1 MGSIMSMIA
10 THLHIQ
16 PYLDFT
22 DSVVLSSSVLVTCY
36 GITGPSLGFSYSCK
50 LLTDICYYITW

>member
-1 MGSIMSMIA
+1 VDSIMSMIA
-10 THLHIQ
+10 THLHTQ

-36 GITGPSLGFSYSCK
+36 GITGPFQDLIILVNCSLIFV
-50 LLTDICYYITW
+50 TT